1 MIRALVIILGLF
13 CWAGTPATA
22 DSGNSLTLDRLFD
35 ALKGAK
41 DASEGNR
48 LTSLIWQLW
57 NHPEDPKTG
66 ELMAEGRNALE
77 KLDFSTALKRFEA
90 VIKRSPELAEG
101 WNKRATVY
109 YVMGDFNA
117 SIRDIRQVLRLEPR
131 HFGALAGL
139 GMNYDA
145 LGDKQQALNAWRRA
159 LDANPHLEDAPA
171 RIRQLE
177 KDLQQQNI

>member
-1 MIRALVIILGLF
+1 MIRALIIILGLV
-13 CWAGTPATA
+13 CWTGLPASA
-22 DSGNSLTLDRLFD
+22 DSGSSQAVNRLFD
-35 ALKGAK
+35 ALKGAR

-57 NHPEDPKTG
+57 NHPEDPETG
-66 ELMAEGRNALE
+66 ELMTEGRSALE
-77 KLDFSTALKRFEA
+77 KLDFRTALKRFEE
-90 VIKRSPELAEG
+90 VIKRAPELAEG

-109 YVMGDFNA
+109 YVMGDFKA
-117 SIRDIRQVLRLEPR
+117 SIRDIQQVLRLEPR

-159 LDANPHLEDAPA
+159 LDANPHIEDAPV

>member
-1 MIRALVIILGLF
+1 MIRALIVILGLL
-13 CWAGTPATA
+13 CWTAVPATA
-22 DSGNSLTLDRLFD
+22 DSGDSQALNRLFD
-35 ALKGAK
+35 ALKGAR

-48 LTSLIWQLW
+48 LTSLIWQIW
-57 NHPEDPKTG
+57 NHPDDPETG
-66 ELMAEGRNALE
+66 ELMAEGRNALD
-77 KLDFSTALKRFEA
+77 KLDFNTALDRFGA
-90 VIKRSPELAEG
+90 VIKRAPELAEG

-109 YVMGDFNA
+109 YVMGDFKA
-117 SIRDIRQVLRLEPR
+117 SIRDIQQVLRLEPR

-159 LDANPHLEDAPA
+159 LDANPHLEDAPV

-177 KDLQQQNI
+177 KDLQKQNI

>member
-1 MIRALVIILGLF
+1 M
-13 CWAGTPATA
+13 PASA
-22 DSGNSLTLDRLFD
+22 DSGRSHTVDRLFD
-35 ALKGAK
+35 ALRGAQ

-57 NHPEDPKTG
+57 NHPEDPETG
-66 ELMAEGRNALE
+66 DLMSEGRTALE
-77 KLDFSTALKRFEA
+77 NLDFGTALNRFGE
-90 VIKRSPELAEG
+90 VIERAPELAEG

-109 YVMGDFNA
+109 YVMGDFEA
-117 SIRDIRQVLRLEPR
+117 SIRDIQQVLRLEPR

-177 KDLQQQNI
+177 EDLQQQSI

>member
-1 MIRALVIILGLF
+1 MFRALIVILGVL
-13 CWAGTPATA
+13 CWTGTPVAA
-22 DSGNSLTLDRLFD
+22 ESASSQALDRLFD
-35 ALKGAK
+35 ALKGAQ

-48 LTSLIWQLW
+48 LTSLIWQIW
-57 NHPEDPKTG
+57 NHPEDPETG

-77 KLDFSTALKRFEA
+77 KLDFYTALNRFDE
-90 VIKRSPELAEG
+90 VIKRAPEMAEG

-109 YVMGDFNA
+109 YVMGDFES
-117 SIRDIRQVLRLEPR
+117 SIRDIQQVLRLEPR

-159 LDANPHLEDAPA
+159 LDANPHLEDAPV

-177 KDLQQQNI
+177 KDLQQQSI

>member
-1 MIRALVIILGLF
+1 MIRVLIVVLGLL
-13 CWAGTPATA
+13 CWTGVPAQA
-22 DSGNSLTLDRLFD
+22 DSGDSQALNRLFE
-35 ALKGAK
+35 ALKGAR

-48 LTSLIWQLW
+48 LTSLIWQIW
-57 NHPEDPKTG
+57 NHPDDPETG
-66 ELMAEGRNALE
+66 QLMVEGRNALE
-77 KLDFSTALKRFEA
+77 KLDFNTALDRFDA
-90 VIKRSPELAEG
+90 VIKRAPELAEG

-109 YVMGDFNA
+109 YVMGDFEA
-117 SIRDIRQVLRLEPR
+117 SIRDIQHVLRLEPR

-145 LGDKQQALNAWRRA
+145 LGNKQRALNAWRRA
-159 LDANPHLEDAPA
+159 LDANPHLEDAPV